1 MAEGKKSFVLYT
13 EIIHTVRKLSNEKA
27 GELFKHILSYVN
39 DEHPVTDDILIEVA
53 FEPIKQA
60 LKKDLQK
67 WQEYQE
73 KQRLNGA
80 KGGRPRKQ
88 EETQK
93 TQPFQENPTQ
103 PKKAVNVNV
112 NDNVNVN
119 ERENIAPSPEQQNI
133 DHLVPIEK
141 LEEIL
146 IDDYIWIESLA
157 RLYKFDSTAENSM
170 QIAREWVK
178 KWVENQRAEN
188 VKLKSK
194 EDAFKH
200 CKRWI
205 NIQVEKYGKTT
216 AKDFNGNGR
225 TGKDTGNT
233 ENLAAKRPISSAI

>member
-112 NDNVNVN
+112 
-119 ERENIAPSPEQQNI
+119 
-133 DHLVPIEK
+133 
-141 LEEIL
+141 
-146 IDDYIWIESLA
+146 
-157 RLYKFDSTAENSM
+157 
-170 QIAREWVK
+170 
-178 KWVENQRAEN
+178 
-188 VKLKSK
+188 
-194 EDAFKH
+194 
-200 CKRWI
+200 
-205 NIQVEKYGKTT
+205 
-216 AKDFNGNGR
+216 
-225 TGKDTGNT
+225 
-233 ENLAAKRPISSAI
+233 